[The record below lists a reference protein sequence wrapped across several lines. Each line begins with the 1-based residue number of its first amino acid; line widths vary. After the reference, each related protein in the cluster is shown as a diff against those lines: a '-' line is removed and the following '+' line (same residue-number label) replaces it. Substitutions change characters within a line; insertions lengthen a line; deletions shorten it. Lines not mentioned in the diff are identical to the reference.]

1 MEYKTPENKRLKNLL
16 HYYKNIKPNRE
27 LMKQRSDYALEKYNV
42 KLTTSDVKKNDAELR
57 SDQICISKPVN
68 HTVNFE

>member
-16 HYYKNIKPNRE
+16 HYYKYIKPNRE
-27 LMKQRSDYALEKYNV
+27 LMKQRSDYALQNYN
-42 KLTTSDVKKNDAELR
+42 VKKNDAKLR

>member
-16 HYYKNIKPNRE
+16 HYYKYIKPNRE
-27 LMKQRSDYALEKYNV
+27 LMKQRSDYALQKYNV
-42 KLTTSDVKKNDAELR
+42 KKNDELR
-57 SDQICISKPVN
+57 SDVNKPIN

>member
-16 HYYKNIKPNRE
+16 HYYKYIKPNRE

-42 KLTTSDVKKNDAELR
+42 KKNDR
-57 SDQICISKPVN
+57 ICINKPIN